1 MNELDPYSVLQV
13 DPTAS
18 HDVIAAAYRALARRF
33 HPDVMSGPDAQ
44 TRMVAINAAW
54 ELIGD
59 EQRRA
64 LWDRA
69 HRGTSYAAPR
79 AGDGATTPAA
89 PPATGTYQPGGHRWG
104 LGMKPGTGAAGPP
117 PGRPSGS
124 VLEFGR
130 HIGWSMGEIAR
141 VDPGYLVWLESRPE
155 GRPYADE
162 IDAMLRRLG
171 VRRPSPGPMLK
182 RRRFSL
188 S

>member
-18 HDVIAAAYRALARRF
+18 HEVIAAAYRALARRF
-33 HPDVMSGPDAQ
+33 HPDVLPGHEAQ

-69 HRGTSYAAPR
+69 HRGTSYAVP
-79 AGDGATTPAA
+79 GATNGATMPAA
-89 PPATGTYQPGGHRWG
+89 ASATGAFQPGGHRWG
-104 LGMKPGTGAAGPP
+104 LGMRPGTGAAGPP
-117 PGRPSGS
+117 PGRPSGG

-155 GRPYADE
+155 GRPYAAE
-162 IDAMLRRLG
+162 IDAMLRRIG
-171 VRRPSPGPMLK
+171 VRRSSPEPMLR

>member
-1 MNELDPYSVLQV
+1 MNEFDPYEVLQV

-18 HDVIAAAYRALARRF
+18 HEVITAAYRALARLF
-33 HPDVMSGPDAQ
+33 HPDVMPGPETQ
-44 TRMVAINAAW
+44 IRMVAINAAW

-69 HRGTSYAAPR
+69 HRGMSYALP
-79 AGDGATTPAA
+79 GDTNGDATPAA
-89 PPATGTYQPGGHRWG
+89 APAAGAHQPGGHRWS

-130 HIGWSMGEIAR
+130 HTGWSMGEIAR
-141 VDPGYLVWLESRPE
+141 VDPGYLVWLEARPE
-155 GRPYADE
+155 GGPYAAE
-162 IDAMLRRLG
+162 IDAILRRIG
-171 VRRPSPGPMLK
+171 VRRSSPEPMLQ

>member
-1 MNELDPYSVLQV
+1 MSSPERAPRRALAMNEFDPYEVLQV

-18 HDVIAAAYRALARRF
+18 HEVITAAYRALARLF
-33 HPDVMSGPDAQ
+33 HPDVMPGPETQ
-44 TRMVAINAAW
+44 IRMVAINAAW

-69 HRGTSYAAPR
+69 HRGISYALPGDTSGAAPP
-79 AGDGATTPAA
+79 PAA
-89 PPATGTYQPGGHRWG
+89 PAAGAPQPGGHRWS

-130 HIGWSMGEIAR
+130 HTGWSMGAIAR
-141 VDPGYLVWLESRPE
+141 GDPGYLVWLAARAEGGPPADPSEPIPRP
-155 GRPYADE
+155 P
-162 IDAMLRRLG
+162 
-171 VRRPSPGPMLK
+171 
-182 RRRFSL
+182 
-188 S
+188 